1 MDYSYC
7 IVIVT
12 YNRLKLLKECIEHAL
27 NQTSL
32 AKKVI
37 VVDNNSSD
45 GTREYLDENYAK
57 DSRVLI
63 SHEKENL
70 GGAGGFHKGVVL
82 AAEMD
87 VDWIMLIDDDAI
99 LDYACME
106 KLNPHTAKNKVKAY
120 ACTVYCEG
128 QIDVSHRRSNVTIPI
143 SAYDN
148 GEFACELA
156 TFCGLMIEKN
166 IIEKI
171 GFPKS
176 EYFIWFDDSEYCMRI
191 NEHSKI
197 VVRPEAFLVHKTQ
210 LPSTEG
216 IGVLSWKSYYGVR
229 NSIDAYKSHK
239 QYRQLWVTVRRIVK
253 RIFICQIK
261 GLKHKELRY
270 EKVLRREALH
280 DGLWGKLGKNQKYL
294 P

>member
-12 YNRLKLLKECIEHAL
+12 YNRLMLLKECLEHAL
-27 NQTSL
+27 NQTAL
-32 AKKVI
+32 ATKVI
-37 VVDNNSSD
+37 VVNNNSSD
-45 GTREYLDENYAK
+45 GTREYLDENYAN

-63 SHEKENL
+63 SHERENL
-70 GGAGGFHKGVVL
+70 GGAGGFHKGIVL

-99 LDYACME
+99 LDYTCME
-106 KLNPHTAKNKVKAY
+106 KLNPHTAKTKVKAY
-120 ACTVYCEG
+120 ACTVYCDG
-128 QIDVSHRRSNVTIPI
+128 KIDESHRRGNVTIPL

-148 GEFACELA
+148 GEFVCELA
-156 TFCGLMIEKN
+156 TFCGLMFERG

-191 NEHSKI
+191 NKYSQI
-197 VVRPEAFLVHKTQ
+197 VVRPDAFLVHKTQ
-210 LPSTEG
+210 LLSTDG
-216 IGVLSWKSYYGVR
+216 INTINWKAYYGIR
-229 NSIDAYKSHK
+229 NSIDAYKTHK
-239 QYRQLWVTVRRIVK
+239 QYRQLWITIRRIAK
-253 RIFICQIK
+253 RILMCQVK
-261 GLKHKELRY
+261 CLRNEDLQY
-270 EKVLRREALH
+270 EKILRREALH
-280 DGLWGKLGKNQKYL
+280 DGLLGKLGKNQRYL